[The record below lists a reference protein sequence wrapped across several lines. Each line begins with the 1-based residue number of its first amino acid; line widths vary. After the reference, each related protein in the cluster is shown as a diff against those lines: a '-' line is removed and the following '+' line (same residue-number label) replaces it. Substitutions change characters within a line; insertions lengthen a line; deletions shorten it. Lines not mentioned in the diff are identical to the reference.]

1 MFLESIKM
9 AWHAI
14 TSNKLRSF
22 LTMLGIIIGV
32 MALVVMVSLVDGAS
46 DTVTSEIENLGNDM
60 LIVNITDDG
69 GNPLHLEETEDIK
82 RLESVNDCAAVGQF
96 YATAKCGYN
105 DVQATVYGTEAALF
119 RVQGLTLAEG
129 RTLMTADVNNAS
141 YVAVLSDT
149 ARDKLFGESNA
160 LGEEI
165 NLDGRR
171 FKVVGILEEEDSLMS
186 GYMASSTI
194 YIPFTVSARMS
205 GNNDVSAIYCSA
217 AGNTD
222 DAELEL
228 KDYLKVRMGDEDA
241 YTVSNMSSIQDAM
254 STITDTLSI
263 LLGGIA
269 AISLLVGGIG
279 IMNIMMVSV
288 TERTKEIG
296 IRKAIGA
303 SRGSIMLQFLIEAV
317 MLSLIG
323 CAIGLL
329 VAWLLLQ
336 AISMIAR
343 DAMSFSMSGGIVAL
357 SVGFSSAVGLVFG
370 LYPANKAAKK
380 HPIDALR
387 FEG

>member
-1 MFLESIKM
+1 MFLQSIRM

-14 TSNKLRSF
+14 TSNKMRSF

-46 DTVTSEIENLGNDM
+46 DTVTGEIENLGKDM
-60 LIVNITDDG
+60 LIVSVSDDG
-69 GNPLHLEETEDIK
+69 GNPMRIDELENVAQLETVE
-82 RLESVNDCAAVGQF
+82 ECSAVGQF
-96 YATAKCGYN
+96 YASAKYGYN
-105 DVQATVYGTEAALF
+105 DSQATVYGTDSALF
-119 RVQGLTLAEG
+119 RIQGLDVISG
-129 RTLMTADVNNAS
+129 RPMTTADVNNAS
-141 YVAVLSDT
+141 YVAVLSYT
-149 ARDKLFGESNA
+149 AKDKLFGDSKA
-160 LGEEI
+160 IGEEI
-165 NLDGRR
+165 TLDSIR
-171 FKVVGILEEEDSLMS
+171 FKVVGVLEEETSLMS
-186 GYMASSTI
+186 GYMSSSTV
-194 YIPFTVSARMS
+194 YIPFTTAARMS
-205 GNNDVSAIYCSA
+205 GSNSVKMMYCSA
-217 AGNTD
+217 KGDTANT
-222 DAELEL
+222 ELEL
-228 KDYLKVRMGDEDA
+228 KDYFKVRFGDEDSFM
-241 YTVSNMSSIQDAM
+241 VSNMSSIQDAM

-323 CAIGLL
+323 CIIGLIIS
-329 VAWLLLQ
+329 WLMLQ
-336 AISMIAR
+336 IISMAAG
-343 DAMSFSMSGGIVAL
+343 DALSFSMSGSVVAL
-357 SVGFSSAVGLVFG
+357 AVGFASAVGLIFG

-380 HPIDALR
+380 HPIEALR

>member
-60 LIVNITDDG
+60 LIVSVTDDG

-82 RLESVNDCAAVGQF
+82 RLESVNDCAVVGQF

-105 DVQATVYGTEAALF
+105 DVQATVYGTDSALF

-141 YVAVLSDT
+141 YIAVISDT

-186 GYMASSTI
+186 GYMSSSTI

-205 GNNDVSAIYCSA
+205 GSNDVSTIYCSA

-329 VAWLLLQ
+329 ISWLLLQ
-336 AISMIAR
+336 AISMIAG